1 MWPSSW
7 YSTCLSNE
15 ELFKIV
21 KKKNSCLQIF
31 VMWTFYHLVLN
42 RVFLTAPLLLKT
54 GPIWDPV
61 KKFWVHIIS
70 CGCCVYDFPWK
81 TYNVMDDA
89 GEFDSPWECV
99 WVWPMWPLRRQSMDK
114 RDLCLPPRP
123 PFKAIHPI
131 LCPVHYVYHYMAI
144 WHPFDQITFDRKPI

>member
-7 YSTCLSNE
+7 YSTGLSTE

-21 KKKNSCLQIF
+21 KKTLLPSDICYVDILPPGIEQGVFNCSSTPQDRP
-31 VMWTFYHLVLN
+31 HLS
-42 RVFLTAPLLLKT
+42 P
-54 GPIWDPV
+54 PV

-70 CGCCVYDFPWK
+70 IGCCVYDFPWK

-131 LCPVHYVYHYMAI
+131 LCPVHYVYHFMVL
-144 WHPFDQITFDRKPI
+144 WHLFDQITFDRKPI